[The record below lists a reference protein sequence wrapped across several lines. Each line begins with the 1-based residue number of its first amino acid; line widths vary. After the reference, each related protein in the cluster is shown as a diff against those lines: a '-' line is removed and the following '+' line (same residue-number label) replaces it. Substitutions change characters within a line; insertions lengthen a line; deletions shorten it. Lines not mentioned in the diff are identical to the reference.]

1 MHQVSFLYNY
11 IPYLFAYFP
20 WCAPNKGTH
29 RKRVSIGENEKK
41 LIVECYNLCHGKE
54 WKEVLMFAKH
64 RVTEAGLPEQV
75 VHMYLE
81 QSTERLTQRMKNII
95 KNALRSPQPAT
106 PSTSTAINET
116 SYLIANKMRYAK
128 RITPNE
134 RRMEAVKRKMES
146 ELLVSS
152 SNSEEE
158 EDQGEKKK
166 KRKMDLAKEAQEA
179 HKKMCEK
186 AMDTMDTVK
195 SILLK
200 VDLHLDKGKK

>member
-1 MHQVSFLYNY
+1 MHRTKVLT
-11 IPYLFAYFP
+11 
-20 WCAPNKGTH
+20 G
-29 RKRVSIGENEKK
+29 NEKK

-64 RVTEAGLPEQV
+64 RVTEAGLPEHV

-95 KNALRSPQPAT
+95 KNALRSLQPAT

-116 SYLIANKMRYAK
+116 SNLIANKMRYAK

-134 RRMEAVKRKMES
+134 RRMEAVKKKMES
-146 ELLVSS
+146 EFLVSS

-158 EDQGEKKK
+158 EDQGEKKKK

-200 VDLHLDKGKK
+200 ERISHFSPAFISRFD